1 MREEQLTDGT
11 TVIADEAYIEH
22 SILAPNDQI
31 VAGFN
36 PNIMPQNYLD
46 QFTAREEEI
55 GSAEAID
62 LNIAAD
68 IIAYLK
74 TLP

>member
-1 MREEQLTDGT
+1 VT
-11 TVIADEAYIEH
+11 
-22 SILAPNDQI
+22 
-31 VAGFN
+31 GFN

-46 QFTAREEEI
+46 QFTAREDEVA
-55 GSAEAID
+55 SAEAID

-68 IIAYLK
+68 IIAYIK